1 MLYHLVNHDRN
12 IVLAS
17 RQTGKTTTYTVFVLW
32 YATLFPEKK
41 IMICANKLQTAIE
54 VMDRIRVG
62 YEYLPKFIKPG
73 ITVYNKQEIS
83 FANKSTIRAFATS
96 SSASRGFSAQCVS
109 RSTKVRVRFKWL
121 PFISFSLPI
130 KFLKWFGLS

>member
-1 MLYHLVNHDRN
+1 MLYHLVKHDRS

-83 FANKSTIRAFATS
+83 FAN
-96 SSASRGFSAQCVS
+96 
-109 RSTKVRVRFKWL
+109 
-121 PFISFSLPI
+121 
-130 KFLKWFGLS
+130 